1 MDRRTEDLRVLRT
14 HTLLLR
20 ALSDLLQEKP
30 FDEIRVK
37 DLCQRAMVHRSTFY
51 AHFEDKRHLL
61 TFGMQAFLDDL
72 TDGMPCSDNPAP
84 LSPRPSRRCSSTSW
98 HAGRSMPVLF
108 PGPPQRRSQGN
119 FPGGVCPSAHRADP
133 APPRLHCLHP
143 GGDRGALPILCR
155 GLLSL
160 ITWWLKPGT
169 QRSVEEVAEAFC
181 NVYILHAP
189 IPVPEASQ
197 DTPAPKPKRP
207 SLKTKR
213 TAPPPD

>member
-84 LSPRPSRRCSSTSW
+84 FRQAIEKVFQYFLARRQEYARLFLDPRNAEAKEIFREEFARVLTEQTLHHPAFTAYTREENEVLCQFF
-98 HAGRSMPVLF
+98 AG
-108 PGPPQRRSQGN
+108 
-119 FPGGVCPSAHRADP
+119 
-133 APPRLHCLHP
+133 
-143 GGDRGALPILCR
+143 
-155 GLLSL
+155 GLLSM

-197 DTPAPKPKRP
+197 DTPAPQ
-207 SLKTKR
+207 T
-213 TAPPPD
+213 

>member
-84 LSPRPSRRCSSTSW
+84 FRQAIEKVFQYFLARRQEYARLFLDPRNAEAKEIFREEFAR
-98 HAGRSMPVLF
+98 VLTE
-108 PGPPQRRSQGN
+108 QTL
-119 FPGGVCPSAHRADP
+119 HHP
-133 APPRLHCLHP
+133 AFTAYTREE
-143 GGDRGALPILCR
+143 IVMLCQFFAR

-197 DTPAPKPKRP
+197 DTPAPQ
-207 SLKTKR
+207 
-213 TAPPPD
+213 A

>member
-84 LSPRPSRRCSSTSW
+84 FRQAIEKVFQYFLARGQEYARLFLDPRNAEAKEIFREEFARVLTEQTLHHPAFTAYTREEIVVLCQFF
-98 HAGRSMPVLF
+98 AG
-108 PGPPQRRSQGN
+108 
-119 FPGGVCPSAHRADP
+119 
-133 APPRLHCLHP
+133 
-143 GGDRGALPILCR
+143 

-197 DTPAPKPKRP
+197 DTPAPQ
-207 SLKTKR
+207 T
-213 TAPPPD
+213 

>member
-1 MDRRTEDLRVLRT
+1 MDHRTEDLRVLRT

-84 LSPRPSRRCSSTSW
+84 FRQAIEKVFQYFLARRQEYAQLFLDPRNAEAKEIFREEFAR
-98 HAGRSMPVLF
+98 VLTE
-108 PGPPQRRSQGN
+108 QTL
-119 FPGGVCPSAHRADP
+119 HHP
-133 APPRLHCLHP
+133 AFTAYTREE
-143 GGDRGALPILCR
+143 IVVLCQFFVG

-160 ITWWLKPGT
+160 ITWWLKPST

-197 DTPAPKPKRP
+197 DTPAPQ
-207 SLKTKR
+207 T
-213 TAPPPD
+213 

>member
-61 TFGMQAFLDDL
+61 IFGMQAFLDDL

-84 LSPRPSRRCSSTSW
+84 FRQAIEKVFQYFLARRQEYARSSWTPATPKPRRFSGRSLPGCSPSRPCTTPPSLPT
-98 HAGRSMPVLF
+98 
-108 PGPPQRRSQGN
+108 PGRRSWCSAN
-119 FPGGVCPSAHRADP
+119 SLPGGC
-133 APPRLHCLHP
+133 CL
-143 GGDRGALPILCR
+143 
-155 GLLSL
+155 
-160 ITWWLKPGT
+160 
-169 QRSVEEVAEAFC
+169 
-181 NVYILHAP
+181 
-189 IPVPEASQ
+189 
-197 DTPAPKPKRP
+197 
-207 SLKTKR
+207 
-213 TAPPPD
+213 

>member
-84 LSPRPSRRCSSTSW
+84 FRQAIEKVFQYFLARRQEYARLFLDPRNAEAKEIFREEFARVLTEQTLHHPAFTAYTLEEIVVLCQFF
-98 HAGRSMPVLF
+98 AG
-108 PGPPQRRSQGN
+108 
-119 FPGGVCPSAHRADP
+119 
-133 APPRLHCLHP
+133 
-143 GGDRGALPILCR
+143 

-197 DTPAPKPKRP
+197 DTPAPQ
-207 SLKTKR
+207 T
-213 TAPPPD
+213 

>member
-37 DLCQRAMVHRSTFY
+37 DLCQRVMVHRSTFY

-84 LSPRPSRRCSSTSW
+84 FRQAIEKVFQYFLARRQEYARLFLDPRNAEAKEIFREEFAR
-98 HAGRSMPVLF
+98 VLTE
-108 PGPPQRRSQGN
+108 QTL
-119 FPGGVCPSAHRADP
+119 HHP
-133 APPRLHCLHP
+133 AFTAYTREE
-143 GGDRGALPILCR
+143 IVV
-155 GLLSL
+155 
-160 ITWWLKPGT
+160 KPGT

-189 IPVPEASQ
+189 IRVPEASQ
-197 DTPAPKPKRP
+197 DTPAPQ
-207 SLKTKR
+207 T
-213 TAPPPD
+213 

>member
-84 LSPRPSRRCSSTSW
+84 FRQAIEKVFQYFLARRQEYARLFLDPRNAEAKEIFREEFAR
-98 HAGRSMPVLF
+98 VLTE
-108 PGPPQRRSQGN
+108 QTL
-119 FPGGVCPSAHRADP
+119 HHP
-133 APPRLHCLHP
+133 AFTAYTREE
-143 GGDRGALPILCR
+143 IVVLCQFFAR

-197 DTPAPKPKRP
+197 DTPAPQ
-207 SLKTKR
+207 T
-213 TAPPPD
+213 

>member
-61 TFGMQAFLDDL
+61 IFGMQAFLDDL

-84 LSPRPSRRCSSTSW
+84 FRQAIEKVFQYFLARRQEYARLFLDPRNAEAKEIFR
-98 HAGRSMPVLF
+98 
-108 PGPPQRRSQGN
+108 
-119 FPGGVCPSAHRADP
+119 GGVCPSAHRADP

-143 GGDRGALPILCR
+143 GGDRSALPILCR
-155 GLLSL
+155 GAAVFDHL
-160 ITWWLKPGT
+160 
-169 QRSVEEVAEAFC
+169 VAEAR
-181 NVYILHAP
+181 YPALGGGGGRGLLQRLHPPCAHP
-189 IPVPEASQ
+189 CPGGIPGHA
-197 DTPAPKPKRP
+197 RP
-207 SLKTKR
+207 PNLR
-213 TAPPPD
+213 GPL

>member
-61 TFGMQAFLDDL
+61 IFGMQAFLDDL

-84 LSPRPSRRCSSTSW
+84 FRQAIEKVFQYFLARRQEYARLFLDPRNAEAKEIFREEFARVLTEQTLHHPAFTAYTREEIVVLCQFF
-98 HAGRSMPVLF
+98 AG
-108 PGPPQRRSQGN
+108 
-119 FPGGVCPSAHRADP
+119 
-133 APPRLHCLHP
+133 
-143 GGDRGALPILCR
+143 

-169 QRSVEEVAEAFC
+169 QRSAEEVAEAFC

-197 DTPAPKPKRP
+197 DTPAPPNLRDQ
-207 SLKTKR
+207 L
-213 TAPPPD
+213 

>member
-84 LSPRPSRRCSSTSW
+84 FRQAIEKVFQYFLARRQEYARLFLDPRNAEAKEIFREEFAR
-98 HAGRSMPVLF
+98 VLTE
-108 PGPPQRRSQGN
+108 QTL
-119 FPGGVCPSAHRADP
+119 HHP
-133 APPRLHCLHP
+133 AFTAYTREE
-143 GGDRGALPILCR
+143 IVVLCQFFVG

-160 ITWWLKPGT
+160 ITWWLKPST

-197 DTPAPKPKRP
+197 DTPAPQ
-207 SLKTKR
+207 T
-213 TAPPPD
+213 

>member
-30 FDEIRVK
+30 FDEIRVQ
-37 DLCQRAMVHRSTFY
+37 DLCQRAMVHRATFY

-84 LSPRPSRRCSSTSW
+84 FRQAIEKVFQYFLARRQEYARLFLDPRNAEAKEIFREEFARVLTEQTLHHPAFTAYTREEIVVLCQFF
-98 HAGRSMPVLF
+98 AG
-108 PGPPQRRSQGN
+108 
-119 FPGGVCPSAHRADP
+119 
-133 APPRLHCLHP
+133 
-143 GGDRGALPILCR
+143 

-197 DTPAPKPKRP
+197 DTPAPQTEEALSKNKEN
-207 SLKTKR
+207 SA
-213 TAPPPD
+213 AP

>member
-14 HTLLLR
+14 HTLLLQ

-84 LSPRPSRRCSSTSW
+84 FRQAIEKVFQYFLARRQEYARLFLDPRNAEAKEIFREEFARVLTEQTLHHPAFTACTREEIVVLCQFF
-98 HAGRSMPVLF
+98 AGR
-108 PGPPQRRSQGN
+108 
-119 FPGGVCPSAHRADP
+119 
-133 APPRLHCLHP
+133 
-143 GGDRGALPILCR
+143 
-155 GLLSL
+155 LLSL

-197 DTPAPKPKRP
+197 DTPAPQ
-207 SLKTKR
+207 T
-213 TAPPPD
+213 

>member
-1 MDRRTEDLRVLRT
+1 MDRRTEDLRCCAPT
-14 HTLLLR
+14 PLLLR

-84 LSPRPSRRCSSTSW
+84 LSPGHRE
-98 HAGRSMPVLF
+98 GVPVLPGTQAGVCLAL

-197 DTPAPKPKRP
+197 DTPAPQ
-207 SLKTKR
+207 T
-213 TAPPPD
+213 

>member
-84 LSPRPSRRCSSTSW
+84 FRQAIEKVFQYFLARRQEYARLFLDPRNAEAKEIFREEFARALTEQTLHHPAFTAYTREEIVVLCQFF
-98 HAGRSMPVLF
+98 AG
-108 PGPPQRRSQGN
+108 
-119 FPGGVCPSAHRADP
+119 
-133 APPRLHCLHP
+133 
-143 GGDRGALPILCR
+143 

-189 IPVPEASQ
+189 ILVPEASQ
-197 DTPAPKPKRP
+197 DTPAPQ
-207 SLKTKR
+207 T
-213 TAPPPD
+213 

>member
-84 LSPRPSRRCSSTSW
+84 FRQAIEKVFQYFLARRQEYARLFLDPRNAEAKEIFREEFARVLTEQTLHHPAFTAYTREEIVVLCQFF
-98 HAGRSMPVLF
+98 AG
-108 PGPPQRRSQGN
+108 GPAVPNHLVAEARY
-119 FPGGVCPSAHRADP
+119 PALGG
-133 APPRLHCLHP
+133 
-143 GGDRGALPILCR
+143 GGGR
-155 GLLSL
+155 GLLQRL
-160 ITWWLKPGT
+160 HPPCAHPCPGG
-169 QRSVEEVAEAFC
+169 
-181 NVYILHAP
+181 IPGHA
-189 IPVPEASQ
+189 
-197 DTPAPKPKRP
+197 RP
-207 SLKTKR
+207 PNLR
-213 TAPPPD
+213 GPL